1 MERED
6 IIQAVNSIF
15 MERFELDASELTP
28 EKNIVTDLELD
39 SLDIVDM
46 IVGLQQKFGI
56 MLRDNKDI
64 RSVKTLGDV
73 YDVFEKLITENG
85 KYPLE
90 ELLKELSEED
100 RKVLRQFIR
109 FEPLPFVKRV
119 VFIAVPHKGSAMAR
133 SWIGRFGARLVRLPR
148 RLLDFRQDRKSV
160 V

>member
-1 MERED
+1 MEREE

-64 RSVKTLGDV
+64 RAVKTLGDV
-73 YDVFEKLITENG
+73 YSVFEKLIAEHPEIAE
-85 KYPLE
+85 K
-90 ELLKELSEED
+90 LK
-100 RKVLRQFIR
+100 
-109 FEPLPFVKRV
+109 
-119 VFIAVPHKGSAMAR
+119 
-133 SWIGRFGARLVRLPR
+133 
-148 RLLDFRQDRKSV
+148 
-160 V
+160 